1 MNYNKIKKMAYGLLE
16 NLGNGDGTVTNMV
29 LGREHTEKWI
39 QIEEIP
45 EIPEQKILK
54 ILTHPDNALLFE
66 IETTNGEREVFPYDV
81 DIFVDGEK
89 NQIIFVSDELPLPK
103 VYDLDKVEDFWF
115 NI

>member
-29 LGREHTEKWI
+29 FGREHTENWI
-39 QIEEIP
+39 EIQ

-54 ILTHPDNALLFE
+54 ILTHPDNGLIFE
-66 IETTNGEREVFPYDV
+66 IETTDGERQCLPYNV